1 MSLITTNDGRIVLK
15 KAQSMMAVPYV
26 YNSSLADYVL
36 GEDIYD
42 ISAII
47 GDSITLEQSD
57 GDTTTKMNEFKSSPL
72 LEIHS
77 GGKYNF
83 SAQCLDLQSN
93 VLRSLF
99 GAMTDSNGNVIAFS
113 DDFVE
118 LYALIRIRF
127 SEDSL
132 PDVFLPKVQMN
143 NKLFINQLKTRA
155 SQGNIGGVS
164 LASFV
169 AVPSEVSTSALQFNG
184 LSVSNSTY
192 TPYTPVLFIPKGR
205 TPLFYHHKGN
215 GNLDT
220 YSTVNFTNGEVLANA
235 QVNRETGAIQYEQ
248 PI

>member
-1 MSLITTNDGRIVLK
+1 MSLITTNERRIVLK
-15 KAQSMMAVPYV
+15 KAESMMVVPYV
-26 YNSSLADYVL
+26 YDSNVGDYVL

-47 GDSITLEQSD
+47 GDSVTLELSD

-72 LEIHS
+72 LEMHS

-83 SAQCLDLQSN
+83 TAQCLDLQSS

-99 GAMTDSNGNVIAFS
+99 GAMTDSNGNVVAFN

-118 LYALIRIRF
+118 MYALIRIRF
-127 SEDSL
+127 ADEGL
-132 PDVFLPKVQMN
+132 PDVYLPKVQMN
-143 NKLFINQLKTRA
+143 SKLFIQQLKTRS

-169 AVPSEVSTSALQFNG
+169 VVPSGIATSALQF
-184 LSVSNSTY
+184 SNISANNATY
-192 TPYTPVLFIPKGR
+192 TPYTPVLFIPKGK

-215 GNLDT
+215 GSSDT

-235 QVNRETGAIQYEQ
+235 QVNRETGAIQYQQ
-248 PI
+248 PN